1 MFKGK
6 PKFTKGE
13 NIMKKTKRISSF
25 ILVAVMCLSVFIGL
39 TRNNTV
45 TEINADSNSNVTVGV
60 SLTSL
65 DDAVMST
72 ITTYIQS
79 LYPNSN
85 VTVTVENAGNNV
97 NDQITQLTGFI
108 VQQVDAIVIKP
119 VNENALDTVLT
130 NANHQGIVV
139 IIIGQRQNNNYPF
152 AIYVDFDI
160 EGSIERAV
168 NDFIENYWD
177 SSENYNVFIFYCNN
191 AHGAACLNKVR
202 AELSNYSNITRHEFE
217 INNVNEIE
225 GYLRSKIN
233 NQGNQISPDAI
244 FNCCNSNAEAT
255 ETALINIGY
264 TYDPN
269 GMPVYGFRDFNQ
281 DVMNMIDFIADLL
294 QGILDGEINPTNG
307 MSFLIDISDG
317 EN

>member
-1 MFKGK
+1 
-6 PKFTKGE
+6 
-13 NIMKKTKRISSF
+13 MKKTKRISSF

-45 TEINADSNSNVTVGV
+45 TNANADSNSNVTVGV

-79 LYPNSN
+79 LYQNSN
-85 VTVTVENAGNNV
+85 VTVTVRDAGNNSNNQISQLNEFISQGV
-97 NDQITQLTGFI
+97 N
-108 VQQVDAIVIKP
+108 AIVVKP

-130 NANHQGIVV
+130 NANNQGIVV

-168 NDFIENYWD
+168 NDFIENYWNQ
-177 SSENYNVFIFYCNN
+177 SGNFNIIIFVCNST
-191 AHGAACLNKVR
+191 HGTFFLNKISSM
-202 AELSNYSNITRHEFE
+202 LSNYANIIKHVFT

-233 NQGNQISPDAI
+233 NQENQISPDAI

-294 QGILDGEINPTNG
+294 QKILDGEIEPTNG

>member
-1 MFKGK
+1 
-6 PKFTKGE
+6 
-13 NIMKKTKRISSF
+13 MKKTKRISSF

-45 TEINADSNSNVTVGV
+45 TNANADSNSNVTVGV

-79 LYPNSN
+79 LYQNSN

-97 NDQITQLTGFI
+97 DNQITQLTGFI
-108 VQQVDAIVIKP
+108 VQQVDAIVVKP

-130 NANHQGIVV
+130 NANNQGIIV

-152 AIYVDFDI
+152 AIYVDFDV

-168 NDFIENYWD
+168 NDFIENYWNQ
-177 SSENYNVFIFYCNN
+177 SGNFNIIIFVCNST
-191 AHGAACLNKVR
+191 HGTFFLNKISSM
-202 AELSNYSNITRHEFE
+202 LSNYANITEHVIT
-217 INNVNEIE
+217 INNVNEIHPK
-225 GYLRSKIN
+225 LREWLEDDDHS
-233 NQGNQISPDAI
+233 GLPDAI
-244 FNCCNSNAEAT
+244 FNCCNSSSEAT
-255 ETALINIGY
+255 ETALIALGY
-264 TYDPN
+264 TPDTN
-269 GMPVYGFRDFNQ
+269 GMPLYGFRDFNQ
-281 DVMNMIDFIADLL
+281 DVRNMIDFIADLL
-294 QGILDGEINPTNG
+294 QGILNGEIEPTNG